1 MKKNT
6 NILLVGQQGWQQFGQ
21 GCGNVPDNGM

>member
-6 NILLVGQQGWQQFGQ
+6 NILFVGQQGWQQFGQ
-21 GCGNVPDNGM
+21 GFGFAPDDGM